1 MMYVKV
7 HRSYRNVVAIC
18 DSILLGKKFEEG
30 KRQFEVRENF
40 FKGNEHT
47 FNEVTKIMEIES
59 IEDSTFNIIGHESI
73 KAAKEANLIK
83 EDSISEI
90 QGVPFALVLG

>member
-1 MMYVKV
+1 MYVKV

-59 IEDSTFNIIGHESI
+59 REDATFNIIGQESI
-73 KAAKEANLIK
+73 KAAKEASIITEESISTIK
-83 EDSISEI
+83 EI
-90 QGVPFALVLG
+90 PFALVLG